1 MNASSGRDAASVMGS
16 SEHGEQIG
24 ITAPFE
30 DISDRNDTFQK
41 LNLTDETGGYN
52 PDDIGEFPVSRTH
65 FDRQSH
71 THHIKRTLSG
81 CIKFFSIVEVS
92 WLYL

>member
-1 MNASSGRDAASVMGS
+1 MNTLSGQDAASVMGS

-30 DISDRNDTFQK
+30 DISDRNDTFHK
-41 LNLTDETGGYN
+41 LNLTDETGLYN
-52 PDDIGEFPVSRTH
+52 PDAIGEFPVSGTL

-71 THHIKRTLSG
+71 THHIK
-81 CIKFFSIVEVS
+81 
-92 WLYL
+92 